1 MAHRITGKDP
11 SPRFILFFILY
22 SLQTRI
28 RSSTTLQTQVTLVTN
43 FDVTAEL
50 RAELSQFVYVENQLT
65 VVDAQAIATH
75 VKSAF
80 TSIDMTGWLK
90 KYQ

>member
-1 MAHRITGKDP
+1 MAHRITRQVP
-11 SPRFILFFILY
+11 LLNFIMQFIPY
-22 SLQTRI
+22 SLQTKI
-28 RSSTTLQTQVTLVTN
+28 ESSTTLQTQVTLVTD

-50 RAELSQFVYVENQLT
+50 RAELSQFIYVENQLT
-65 VVDAQAIATH
+65 VVDARAITTH

-90 KYQ
+90 NH

>member
-1 MAHRITGKDP
+1 MAHRITGKAP
-11 SPRFILFFILY
+11 SSRFILLFILH
-22 SLQTRI
+22 SLQRRI
-28 RSSTTLQTQVTLVTN
+28 TSSTTLQAQVTLVTD

-50 RAELSQFVYVENQLT
+50 RAELSQFIYVENQLT
-65 VVDAQAIATH
+65 VLDAEAIATN

-90 KYQ
+90 KNQ